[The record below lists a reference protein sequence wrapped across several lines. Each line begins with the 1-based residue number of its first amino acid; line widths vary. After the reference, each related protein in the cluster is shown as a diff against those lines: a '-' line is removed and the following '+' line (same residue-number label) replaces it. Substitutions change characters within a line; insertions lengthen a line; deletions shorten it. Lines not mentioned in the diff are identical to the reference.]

1 MNHPLIVMT
10 MADDRRRFCPCGAVT
25 EHPSGLCRK
34 CHARMAW
41 RRHNTRPRRRT
52 VRRRSGR
59 LARDRARVLAMA
71 ASRFRPIGK
80 EADL

>member
-1 MNHPLIVMT
+1 MHHSLII
-10 MADDRRRFCPCGAVT
+10 MAMAGDRRRFCPCGAVT

-34 CHARMAW
+34 CHARMTW

-52 VRRRSGR
+52 TRRRSGR
-59 LARDRARVLAMA
+59 QARDRARVLA
-71 ASRFRPIGK
+71 ASMFHPTGK